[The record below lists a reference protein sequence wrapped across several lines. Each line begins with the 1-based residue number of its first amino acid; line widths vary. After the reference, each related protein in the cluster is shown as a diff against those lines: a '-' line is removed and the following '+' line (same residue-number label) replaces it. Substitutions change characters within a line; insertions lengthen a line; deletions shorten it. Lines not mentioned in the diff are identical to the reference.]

1 MNNIE
6 IHDSN
11 QLIRFS
17 CEELRAIRSV
27 LLTVEDHPEYG
38 NEHEML
44 VIVRKILEPIIGDM
58 QKATSTIE
66 EALRVVQQE

>member
-1 MNNIE
+1 MNYIE

-44 VIVRKILEPIIGDM
+44 VVVRKILEPTIGDM
-58 QKATSTIE
+58 QKATSSIE
-66 EALRVVQQE
+66 KALRDVQQE